1 MTEIYPHIVAR
12 MADYM
17 DTHPYTPDNARIFG
31 CATFQIAIYGYDFNK
46 AAKECWALV
55 KDVGLMPLLN
65 NILVSAVGWM
75 GARTTS
81 P

>member
-1 MTEIYPHIVAR
+1 MTANIWL
-12 MADYM
+12 
-17 DTHPYTPDNARIFG
+17 
-31 CATFQIAIYGYDFNK
+31 QIAIYGYDFKK